1 MPDVIFDF
9 PINAPRAR
17 VFQAVTTP
25 DGLDSWW
32 TKRSSGQ
39 PLANSEYVLW
49 FGPEYDWR
57 AVVSRVTPNEEI
69 ELKLTSAQEDWMG
82 TRVGFVLE
90 ESSQG
95 TNVRFRHSGWPEE
108 NDHYRSSSYCWAMYL
123 RLLVRYVERGD
134 VIDYD
139 HRLEA

>member
-17 VFQAVTTP
+17 VFQAVATP
-25 DGLDSWW
+25 EGLDSRW
-32 TKRSSGQ
+32 TKRSSGE
-39 PLANSEYVLW
+39 PTANSEYVLW

-57 AVVSRVTPNEEI
+57 AVVSRVTPDAEF
-69 ELKLTSAQEDWMG
+69 ELQLTSAQEDSLG

-90 ESSQG
+90 ESGRG
-95 TNVRFRHSGWPEE
+95 TKVRFHHLGWPEE

-123 RLLVRYVERGD
+123 RLLVRCVERGD
-134 VIDYD
+134 VVDYD